1 MSISCEGRRAARTI
15 STSKTAKA
23 ALLGLGL
30 AMGMVAPTEGA
41 VIRGASS
48 RALVL
53 DATGKQIKMPR
64 AGDAFPAGT
73 SPTYVA
79 YRMGPK
85 QAVPDGT
92 PTVSVTPA
100 RGGVGPLRLDS
111 VALQS
116 IDAGLAASTSVAVAE
131 PRQKFLV
138 ERATTVTLADAS
150 TQYWRAAVSAAKD
163 TGDEVGKAVKSVYNS
178 GKSAVENIDD
188 QIVKLLK
195 TTLIAPE
202 APKVVIAGG
211 LAPSSRKVKAAA
223 QVMEKAQTEAQVHA
237 AAEVLASDVQAAP
250 VPEPSSW
257 LVFAAVSLLGVRL
270 RSRA

>member
-1 MSISCEGRRAARTI
+1 MSISCEGRRAARTT
-15 STSKTAKA
+15 STTAKA

-30 AMGMVAPTEGA
+30 AMGMLAPTEGA
-41 VIRGASS
+41 VIRSSSS

-53 DATGKQIKMPR
+53 DASGKQIKMPR

-79 YRMGPK
+79 YRLGPK
-85 QAVPDGT
+85 QDIPAGT
-92 PTVSVTPA
+92 PTISVTPA
-100 RGGVGPLRLDS
+100 RGGVGPLRLDA

-116 IDAGLAASTSVAVAE
+116 IDAGLAASTSVAVSE
-131 PRQKFLV
+131 PRQKFLM
-138 ERATTVTLADAS
+138 ERATSVTLTDAS
-150 TQYWRAAVSAAKD
+150 TQYWRAAVSSAKD
-163 TGDEVGKAVKSVYNS
+163 SGNEVGNAVKSVFNR
-178 GKSAVENIDD
+178 GKSAVEGIDD

-195 TTLIAPE
+195 STLIAPE

-211 LAPSSRKVKAAA
+211 MPPSSRKVKAAA
-223 QVMEKAQTEAQVHA
+223 QVMEQAQADSQVHA
-237 AAEVLASDVQAAP
+237 AAEMLATGDVQAAP

-257 LVFAAVSLLGVRL
+257 LVFAAVSLLGFRL